1 MDERLYWLWLAKGLG
16 FASRHLNPLL
26 EQTGGAEGAYR
37 MRERLLAQGLVAP
50 AQQKQ
55 LLASEPRQF
64 APQLEAHLQ
73 AGYTVLCYDAPQ
85 YPTLLREIFDPPAV
99 LYAEGQVQWL
109 NAALPLAMV
118 GTRRPSAYGVEA
130 ARTLGKGLAGAGAVL
145 VSGLAEGLDS
155 EAHKAA
161 LAAGTPTV
169 AVLGTAIDR
178 CYPARNATLRGLI
191 AKNGVILSEY
201 PIGTTGSPNYF
212 LLRNRIIAGLARG
225 VIVTEARRRSGTMS
239 TVRFALEGGRD
250 VFAVPGSIF
259 SPLSEGTNWL
269 LSQGAKAVQ
278 TAGDVLC
285 DYGVQPPAETIAAGA
300 EAPPPLSAGAAAVY
314 ACLTAQPQPLAALCA
329 ACGLLPG
336 AAMAALTEL
345 ELAGL
350 SCQLAGRLF
359 VKNG

>member
-16 FASRHLNPLL
+16 FASRHVKPLL
-26 EQTGGAEGAYR
+26 EQAGDAEGAYR
-37 MRERLLAQGLVAP
+37 MRELLLAQGLVTP

-55 LLASEPRQF
+55 LLGSEPRQF

-85 YPTLLREIFDPPAV
+85 YPPLLREIFDPPVV
-99 LYAEGQVQWL
+99 LYAEGQPQWL
-109 NAALPLAMV
+109 SAPLPLAMV

-130 ARTLGKGLAGAGAVL
+130 ARTLGAGLAGAGAVL
-145 VSGLAEGLDS
+145 VSGLADGLDS

-161 LAAGTPTV
+161 VAAGTPTV

-285 DYGVQPPAETIAAGA
+285 EYGVQVPSAVATAPAGQL
-300 EAPPPLSAGAAAVY
+300 PPLSADAAAVY

-336 AAMAALTEL
+336 AVMAALTEL

-359 VKNG
+359 IKNS

>member
-1 MDERLYWLWLAKGLG
+1 
-16 FASRHLNPLL
+16 
-26 EQTGGAEGAYR
+26 
-37 MRERLLAQGLVAP
+37 
-50 AQQKQ
+50 
-55 LLASEPRQF
+55 
-64 APQLEAHLQ
+64 
-73 AGYTVLCYDAPQ
+73 
-85 YPTLLREIFDPPAV
+85 V
-99 LYAEGQVQWL
+99 LYAEGQPQWL
-109 NAALPLAMV
+109 SAPLPLAMV

-130 ARTLGKGLAGAGAVL
+130 ARTLGAGLAGAGAVL
-145 VSGLAEGLDS
+145 VSGLADGLDS

-161 LAAGTPTV
+161 VAAGTPTV

-269 LSQGAKAVQ
+269 LSQVAKAVQ

-285 DYGVQPPAETIAAGA
+285 DYGVQPPAETVAAGA
-300 EAPPPLSAGAAAVY
+300 GAPPPLSAGAAAVY